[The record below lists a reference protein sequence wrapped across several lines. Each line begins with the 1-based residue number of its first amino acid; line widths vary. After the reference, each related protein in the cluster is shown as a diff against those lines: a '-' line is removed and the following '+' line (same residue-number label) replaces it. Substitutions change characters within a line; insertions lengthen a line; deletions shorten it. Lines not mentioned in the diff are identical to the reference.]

1 MLHKVLRVDHPE
13 RRDHQLCLVLL
24 GGGDQ
29 LFGKIRGQPVV
40 TVHELDVLAVG
51 QPDAPVSGIGRAGI
65 GFVDHGDAVVFGGKA
80 GADGSGVV
88 GGAVVQQ

>member
-51 QPDAPVSGIGRAGI
+51 QADAPVSGIGRAGI
-65 GFVDHGDAVVFGGKA
+65 GFVDHGDAVVLGGKA